1 VPTIL
6 IIYLKCFYPRFQAS
20 TLSPILRTEE
30 LNTVK
35 ALVYTGTQSMD
46 FRDEPEPTAAHGE
59 SLIKIEAS
67 GICGSDM
74 HAWHGHDARRVPPM
88 ILGHELAGIVVG
100 GKRDGER
107 VAVNPLVSCGTCRDC
122 RAAAPNLC
130 ASRDLLGLGRAG
142 GYAQYISAPTAN
154 LFSIP
159 NSLNAT
165 HASLMEP
172 TAVSLHA
179 VHLAERVLSRP
190 ISECRTLVIG
200 GGAIG
205 ALAALILQGKGAR
218 EVAIGETS
226 SFRRTSLQTMCK
238 DATIYDPLSDNVP
251 PDNHFE
257 LVIDAVGSGAT
268 RAAASKLVR
277 TGGVISHIGL
287 QDSAE
292 GLDTR
297 RITLQEITFIG
308 NYTYN
313 DTDLQASLDILADG
327 ALGSLDWVETRPL
340 SDGAGAFE
348 DIHHARTP
356 SPKIVLLPH

>member
-1 VPTIL
+1 VTSR
-6 IIYLKCFYPRFQAS
+6 YSYR
-20 TLSPILRTEE
+20 LSNRAIED
-30 LNTVK
+30 TVK
-35 ALVYTGTQSMD
+35 ALVYTGTQAMD
-46 FRDEPEPTAAHGE
+46 FRDEPDPVAAPNE
-59 SLIKIEAS
+59 TLVKIEAS

-74 HAWHGHDARRVPPM
+74 HAWHGHDARRIPPM

-100 GKRDGER
+100 GSRGGER
-107 VAVNPLVSCGTCRDC
+107 VAVNPLVSCGICRDC

-130 ASRDLLGLGRAG
+130 AHRDLVGLGRAG
-142 GYAQYISAPTAN
+142 GYAQLVAVPTRN
-154 LFSIP
+154 LFRIP
-159 NSLNAT
+159 DSLNSV

-179 VHLAERVLSRP
+179 VHLAERVLHRP

-205 ALAALILQGKGAR
+205 ALAALILQGKGVR
-218 EVAIGETS
+218 ELAIAETS
-226 SFRRTSLQTMCK
+226 SFRRDSLSSMCN
-238 DATIYDPLSDNVP
+238 ATVYDPLSDDVP

-257 LVIDAVGSGAT
+257 LVFDAVGSGAT
-268 RAAASKLVR
+268 RAAASRLVR
-277 TGGVISHIGL
+277 TGGIISHIGL
-287 QDSAE
+287 QDNNE

-313 DTDLQASLDILADG
+313 ETDLQASLDILEDG

-340 SDGAGAFE
+340 GDGANAFE

-356 SPKIVLLPH
+356 SPKIVLLPY

>member
-1 VPTIL
+1 M
-6 IIYLKCFYPRFQAS
+6 
-20 TLSPILRTEE
+20 
-30 LNTVK
+30 K
-35 ALVYTGTQSMD
+35 ALVYTGTQSME
-46 FRDEPEPTAAHGE
+46 FRDEPEPTAASGE
-59 SLIKIEAS
+59 SLVKIEAS

-88 ILGHELAGIVVG
+88 ILGHELAGTVMG
-100 GKRDGER
+100 GERDGER
-107 VAVNPLVSCGTCRDC
+107 VAINPLVSCGVCRDC

-130 ASRDLLGLGRAG
+130 ATRDLLGLGRAG
-142 GYAQYISAPTAN
+142 GYAQYIAAPTAN
-154 LFSIP
+154 LFSISD
-159 NSLNAT
+159 SLSAA

-179 VHLAERVLSRP
+179 VHLAERVLTRP
-190 ISECRTLVIG
+190 ISECRTLIIG

-205 ALAALILQGKGAR
+205 ALAALILQAKGVR

-226 SFRRTSLQTMCK
+226 AFRRASLESMCK
-238 DATIYDPLSDNVP
+238 GATVYDPLSDDVP

-268 RAAASKLVR
+268 RAASSKLVR
-277 TGGVISHIGL
+277 TGGIISHIGL
-287 QDSAE
+287 QDNAE

-313 DTDLQASLDILADG
+313 ETDLQASLDILTDG
-327 ALGSLDWVETRPL
+327 ALGSLDWVETRAL
-340 SDGAGAFE
+340 GDGAGAFE

-356 SPKIVLLPH
+356 SPKIVLIPH

>member
-1 VPTIL
+1 M
-6 IIYLKCFYPRFQAS
+6 
-20 TLSPILRTEE
+20 
-30 LNTVK
+30 K
-35 ALVYTGTQSMD
+35 ALVYTGTQSLD
-46 FRDEPEPTAAHGE
+46 FRDEPEPQLSPGD
-59 SLIKIEAS
+59 SLVKIEAS

-88 ILGHELAGIVVG
+88 ILGHELAGTVISG
-100 GKRDGER
+100 SREGER
-107 VAVNPLVSCGTCRDC
+107 VAINPLISCGVCRDC

-130 ASRDLLGLGRAG
+130 AHRDLVGLGRAG
-142 GYAQYISAPTAN
+142 GYAQYVAVPTTN

-159 NSLNAT
+159 DSLTAI

-205 ALAALILQGKGAR
+205 ALAALILQGKGVR
-218 EVAIGETS
+218 EIAVAETS
-226 SFRRTSLQTMCK
+226 SFRRESLQKMC

-268 RAAASKLVR
+268 RAASSRLVR
-277 TGGVISHIGL
+277 TGGIISHIGL
-287 QDSAE
+287 QDNNE

-313 DTDLQASLDILADG
+313 QTDLQASLDLLADG
-327 ALGSLDWVETRPL
+327 GLGDLAWVETRPL
-340 SDGAGAFE
+340 GDGANAFE

>member
-1 VPTIL
+1 
-6 IIYLKCFYPRFQAS
+6 
-20 TLSPILRTEE
+20 
-30 LNTVK
+30 VK
-35 ALVYTGTQSMD
+35 ALVYTGTQSLD
-46 FRDEPEPTAAHGE
+46 FKDEPDPSAQAGE

-88 ILGHELAGIVVG
+88 ILGHELAGTVVG
-100 GKRDGER
+100 GSKDGER
-107 VAVNPLVSCGTCRDC
+107 VAINPLITCGICRDC

-130 ASRDLLGLGRAG
+130 ATRDLLGLGRAG
-142 GYAQYISAPTAN
+142 GYAQFVAAPTTN
-154 LFSIP
+154 LFNIP
-159 NSLNAT
+159 DSLSTT

-179 VHLAERVLSRP
+179 VHLAEKVLTRP
-190 ISECRTLVIG
+190 ISECRALIIG

-218 EVAIGETS
+218 EIAVAETS
-226 SFRRTSLQTMCK
+226 SFRRESLKAMCN
-238 DATIYDPLSDNVP
+238 ATVYDPLSDDVP
-251 PDNHFE
+251 PDNTFE
-257 LVIDAVGSGAT
+257 LVVDAVGSGAT
-268 RAAASKLVR
+268 RAAASRLVR
-277 TGGVISHIGL
+277 TGGIISHIGL
-287 QDSAE
+287 QDNNE

-313 DTDLQASLDILADG
+313 PTDLQASLDLLADG
-327 ALGSLDWVETRPL
+327 GLGSLDWLETRTL
-340 SDGAGAFE
+340 GEGANAFK

>member
-1 VPTIL
+1 M
-6 IIYLKCFYPRFQAS
+6 
-20 TLSPILRTEE
+20 
-30 LNTVK
+30 K
-35 ALVYTGTQSMD
+35 ALVYTGTQSLE
-46 FRDEPEPTAAHGE
+46 FRDEPDPTRQASE
-59 SLIKIEAS
+59 TLVKIEAS

-74 HAWHGHDARRVPPM
+74 HAWHGHDARRIPPM
-88 ILGHELAGIVVG
+88 ILGHELAGIIVG
-100 GKRDGER
+100 GPRDGER
-107 VAVNPLVSCGTCRDC
+107 VAVNPLTSCGVCRDC

-130 ASRDLLGLGRAG
+130 AKRDLVGLGRAG
-142 GYAQYISAPTAN
+142 GYAQYVSVPTIN

-159 NSLNAT
+159 DSLSSV

-179 VHLAERVLSRP
+179 IHLAERVLSRP

-205 ALAALILQGKGAR
+205 ALAALILQGKGVR
-218 EVAIGETS
+218 EIAIAETS
-226 SFRRTSLQTMCK
+226 SFRRDSLQSMCN
-238 DATIYDPLSDNVP
+238 ATVYDPLSNDVP
-251 PDNHFE
+251 PDNNFE

-268 RAAASKLVR
+268 RAAASRLVR
-277 TGGVISHIGL
+277 TGGIISHIGL
-287 QDSAE
+287 QDNNE

-313 DTDLQASLDILADG
+313 QTDLQASLDLLADG
-327 ALGSLDWVETRPL
+327 GLGSLEWVETRTL
-340 SDGAGAFE
+340 SEGANAFE